1 MQALALPFKKSHA
14 GFCLLIVLLLS
25 PAIELKSQVID
36 DFSGQFVLTNNGIS
50 PIPTFSLGE
59 PAFSINLRMARRRFS
74 FEPEFNFEFL
84 QGMPWAFALPFR
96 YYAVKTETFNL
107 ILGVEPSVNFQSLEA
122 LADGKTRRVIESR
135 RYFGFQVAPTF
146 TVTRN
151 WFVSFF
157 YLRGFGF
164 DDGPK
169 RAHFLSFST
178 SVNRL
183 RVSRYFYLT
192 FRPQVFHL
200 RVDDEEGYYTSMY
213 TELNFGDSPFS
224 LSTTF
229 NKSLDT
235 EISPEQD
242 FIWNA
247 ALIYTFKGL

>member
-1 MQALALPFKKSHA
+1 M
-14 GFCLLIVLLLS
+14 S
-25 PAIELKSQVID
+25 PAAELKAQVLD
-36 DFSGQFVLTNNGIS
+36 NFSGQFVLTNNGIS

-84 QGMPWAFALPFR
+84 QGMPWAFAMPFR
-96 YYAVKTETFNL
+96 YHAVKTETFNL
-107 ILGVEPSVNFQSLEA
+107 RLGVEPSVNFQSLEA
-122 LADGKTRRVIESR
+122 LADGQIRRVIESR
-135 RYFGFQVAPTF
+135 RYFGFQAAPTF
-146 TVTRN
+146 TVNRN

-192 FRPQVFHL
+192 FRPQIFHL
-200 RVDDEEGYYTSMY
+200 RVDEDEGYYSSMY
-213 TELNFGDSPFS
+213 VELNFGDSPFS
-224 LSTTF
+224 LSSTL
-229 NKSLDT
+229 NKSLGT
-235 EISPEQD
+235 EIAPEQD
-242 FIWNA
+242 FIWNV
-247 ALIYTFKGL
+247 ALIYTFQGL